1 MTMPPSSDEVLP
13 REESLLPELRQ
24 YLLSSGEDAEL
35 FDLHHPLL
43 IALKINPHE
52 AAWVNAQYRNTKAQ
66 VDAALAARDVN
77 KYISLHERPYRF
89 KALTRCV
96 KNSLLTENDYW
107 PMVAQVWIESNNI
120 YQNLAGWKRLWS
132 GKIPNR
138 EMAMN
143 ENERSCLATM
153 PNLIRVW
160 RGMNSKK
167 SVAGLA
173 WTFNAER
180 AEWFANQA
188 LLLGSKKLFIASGLV
203 AKADVYAIFLGR
215 DESEVV
221 TELVNV
227 ETLREVCRQEDSGLG
242 SKSAF

>member
-1 MTMPPSSDEVLP
+1 MRD
-13 REESLLPELRQ
+13 
-24 YLLSSGEDAEL
+24 
-35 FDLHHPLL
+35 
-43 IALKINPHE
+43 K
-52 AAWVNAQYRNTKAQ
+52 AAWVNVQYRKTKAR
-66 VDAALAARDVN
+66 VDAALAARDVDT
-77 KYISLHERPYRF
+77 YVFLHERPYRF
-89 KALTRCV
+89 KALTYCV

-107 PMVAQVWIESNNI
+107 PMVAQVWIDSNNI
-120 YQNLAGWKRLWS
+120 FQNLAGWKRLWS

-160 RGMNSKK
+160 RGMKFKK
-167 SVAGLA
+167 SVTGLA
-173 WTFNAER
+173 WTFSAER
-180 AEWFANQA
+180 AEWFANRE
-188 LLLGSKKLFIASGLV
+188 LLGGGKKSFVASGLV

-221 TELVNV
+221 TERVNV
-227 ETLREVCRQEDSGLG
+227 ETLREVCPQEDSGLG

>member
-1 MTMPPSSDEVLP
+1 
-13 REESLLPELRQ
+13 
-24 YLLSSGEDAEL
+24 
-35 FDLHHPLL
+35 
-43 IALKINPHE
+43 
-52 AAWVNAQYRNTKAQ
+52 
-66 VDAALAARDVN
+66 
-77 KYISLHERPYRF
+77 
-89 KALTRCV
+89 
-96 KNSLLTENDYW
+96 
-107 PMVAQVWIESNNI
+107 MVAQVWINSNNI

-132 GKIPNR
+132 RKISNR

-167 SVAGLA
+167 SVTGLA

-188 LLLGSKKLFIASGLV
+188 LRRGSKKSFVASGLV

-215 DESEVV
+215 GESEVV
-221 TELVNV
+221 TERVNV
-227 ETLREVCRQEDSGLG
+227 ETVREVSPQEDSGLG